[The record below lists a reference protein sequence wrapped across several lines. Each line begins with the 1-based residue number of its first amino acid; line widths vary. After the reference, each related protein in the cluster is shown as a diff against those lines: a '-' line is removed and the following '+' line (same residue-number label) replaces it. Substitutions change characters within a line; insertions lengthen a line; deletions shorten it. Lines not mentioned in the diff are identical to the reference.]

1 MKRIK
6 GMRTI
11 KRFDGREGLSMTLKE
26 KAIKKLMEQC
36 KMTEKEAISEFNERI
51 RWYMRGGYTSVR
63 YATECVI
70 DEILYDD
77 DTTVHP
83 ITEEYARML
92 DLMY

>member
-1 MKRIK
+1 VLEKSDKVPRLPDRDRRAASSSRSCKVGLGRCRRIP
-6 GMRTI
+6 GGAFGPFR
-11 KRFDGREGLSMTLKE
+11 S
-26 KAIKKLMEQC
+26 
-36 KMTEKEAISEFNERI
+36 
-51 RWYMRGGYTSVR
+51 YMRGGYTSVR